1 MNNLSSGG
9 AEKSLSSL
17 LRIID
22 FSLYEVDLLL
32 FKKDG
37 IYFQDLPSQI
47 NMINEPP
54 EYKYFDMP
62 FKKALKESIGIGR
75 IDIALSR
82 VKASVIF
89 RLEKNRARCEQ
100 RAWKQ
105 VGGTLKKLNKKYDVA
120 IGFMEKSSIYYVV
133 EKVNA
138 IKKIGWIHTNYKNSG
153 MDKQIDLRYFNR
165 LDYLVTVSDE
175 CSSSLKETFIGLSS
189 KVKIIQNIVSPE
201 TIRLLASEET
211 TDLKCND
218 EVTNIVTVGRLG
230 HEKGID
236 LAIDSCRL
244 LLDKGVR
251 IQWQVI
257 GYGTERELFE
267 LNQLIEKKKL
277 TGTFQLLGVKEN
289 PYPYIKH
296 SDIYIQPSRYEGKS
310 IAIDEAKILKKP
322 IIVTNFPTAKDQ
334 IENNVNGLIVEM
346 SPDSICEAVLL
357 LINNKEKKN
366 KLVNELSKASLG
378 TESEI
383 LKFYEL
389 CLP

>member
-47 NMINEPP
+47 NIINEPP

-62 FKKALKESIGIGR
+62 FKKAIKKSIGIGR
-75 IDIALSR
+75 MDIALSR
-82 VKASVIF
+82 IKASTIF

-100 RAWKQ
+100 RAWRY
-105 VGGTLKKLNKKYDVA
+105 VGKSLKKLKKNYDVA

-138 IKKIGWIHTNYKNSG
+138 LKKIGWIHTNYKNSG
-153 MDKQIDLRYFNR
+153 MDKQIDFRYFNR

-175 CSSSLKETFIGLSS
+175 CAGSLKDTFKSLSS
-189 KVKIIQNIVSPE
+189 KVKIIQNIVSPQ

-211 TDLKCND
+211 ADIKCSD

-236 LAIDSCRL
+236 IAIESCRL
-244 LLDKGVR
+244 LLDKGVK
-251 IQWQVI
+251 IKWQVI

-267 LNQLIEKKKL
+267 LNKLIEENKL

-310 IAIDEAKILKKP
+310 IAIDEAKILEKP

-346 SPDSICEAVLL
+346 SPASICEAILL
-357 LINNKEKKN
+357 LINNIDKKN
-366 KLVNELSKASLG
+366 KLVNELSKVSLD